1 MAEVNTGGGHDKG
14 KGKKVKQKKV
24 SLRVDFTPMVDMNML
39 LITFFMFAT
48 SLSKPQTMQI
58 NMPAKTD
65 KTEDQTVVKASEAV
79 TIIMGG
85 DNRIFYYF
93 GLLDE
98 KTAPE
103 AYNDPTFLKETDYT
117 ENGLRA
123 MLLNRNK
130 IVIAQMA
137 ELKDKKLAGQISEED
152 FKKQSI
158 EIKGQKGTPTRN
170 IPTVMIKA
178 MDGAVYKNL
187 IDVLDEMQITDIGK
201 YAIVDIQPGDE
212 FLVNKYL
219 GLIKPED
226 IKK

>member
-65 KTEDQTVVKASEAV
+65 NKDNETVVKSSEAV

-85 DNRIFYYF
+85 DNRVFYYF
-93 GLLDE
+93 GLLDD
-98 KTAPE
+98 KS
-103 AYNDPTFLKETDYT
+103 AYDDPTFLKETDYT
-117 ENGLRA
+117 PDGLRA

-130 IVIAQMA
+130 QVVAQMD
-137 ELKDKKLAGQISEED
+137 ELKAQKLANQISEDD
-152 FKKQSI
+152 FKKKSI
-158 EIKGQKGTPTRN
+158 EIKGQKGV
-170 IPTVMIKA
+170 PTVMIKA

-187 IDVLDEMQITDIGK
+187 IDVLDEMQITNIDK
-201 YAIVDIQPGDE
+201 YAIVDIQDGDK

-226 IKK
+226 LKK